1 MGMYMSKENS
11 MLNSLKTRMILSIA
25 GLVSISILIT
35 FLIVLQNVTS
45 QMKLT
50 LEEEAVTSIEFTK
63 RYIEAQY
70 NNILRTDEI
79 LLETKKNQLKDIT
92 NLVFVQLEEI
102 YKAFETGT
110 YSESQAKKLAIET
123 ISRAQYGEG
132 FFWIHSM
139 EKPYPKMILYTQEPS
154 LNGEVLDDTRFKAL
168 KGNNENIFKYSRDMV
183 EEKSEGYF
191 EYYWYKEKGIQK
203 DKMAY
208 VRLFEPWQWVVGTD
222 FVYDEIEEKGLEA
235 YDAATKELNKI
246 NNESRTVKGYFFVFD
261 SNHNML
267 VHPNLAGQNTLSL
280 INPLTGNPITRE
292 LMGVADFNSEFL
304 EYLWD
309 KPDDPDNFIY
319 TKRAYVTYFEP
330 LDWYIASSYYEDE
343 INKRIY
349 DMTRIIISVFIILLI
364 VSIVLAILIS
374 SSITNP
380 LSILVDKI
388 LKTDNEGIPN
398 HIDISGTTEVQVLSE
413 TMNHMIS
420 SIREN
425 QAEIR
430 SAHNKL
436 QNILDSA
443 TKLSV
448 ISTDP
453 NGLIQIFNIGAEN
466 MLGYKPEELI
476 DAETPELFHI
486 HSELAERSQ
495 VLSKLFHKKISGFD
509 VFRTIPDKMGY
520 EETEWT
526 YVTKDGTHLTVN
538 LIVTKIVDEQNNITG
553 YLGLASDITSKK
565 DTEQKLKERTEELKR
580 AVKNLITHE
589 EHLEDMVR
597 ERTLKLEKSV
607 KTIQETQNQLIESE
621 KMALLGSLV
630 AGVAHE
636 INTPVGISI
645 TLASNLEDR
654 SDKFIIKLDNGKLTK
669 NEVIDFVQVVSE
681 SSKMLHRTMKQSA
694 DLIQSFK
701 LVAVD
706 QSVESK
712 RQFELCEYI
721 QEILNSLGSKFER
734 ANIKINV
741 TCENMILID
750 SYPGTFYQI
759 LTNLLMNSLKHGFMD
774 QESGVIE
781 IELINKE
788 ESVEII
794 YQDNGVGID
803 ADQTKK
809 IFEPFYTTKRSD
821 GGTGLGLNIVN
832 NLVYQKLKGNLT
844 CTSSINEGIKFIITI
859 PK

>member
-1 MGMYMSKENS
+1 

-50 LEEEAVTSIEFTK
+50 LDEEAISSIEFTK
-63 RYIEAQY
+63 RYIEVQY

-79 LLETKKNQLKDIT
+79 ILETKKKQLTDT
-92 NLVFVQLEEI
+92 TDLVFVQLEEI
-102 YKAFETGT
+102 YKAYETGT

-123 ISRAQYGEG
+123 ISRAQYGDG

-139 EKPYPKMILYTQEPS
+139 EKPYPRMILNTQEPS
-154 LNGEVLDDTRFKAL
+154 LNGKVLDDSRFNAL
-168 KGNNENIFKYSRDMV
+168 KATNENVFKHSRDMV
-183 EEKSEGYF
+183 QENSEGYF
-191 EYYWYKEKGIQK
+191 EYYWYEKKGDQK

-208 VRLFEPWQWVVGTD
+208 VRLFEPWQWVIGTD
-222 FVYDEIEEKGLEA
+222 LVYDEIEEQGLEA
-235 YDAATKELNKI
+235 YDTATIELNKI
-246 NNESRTVKGYFFVFD
+246 NNESRTIKGYFFVFD

-292 LMGVADFNSEFL
+292 LMGVSDFNNEYL

-309 KPDDPDNFIY
+309 KPDDPDNFVY

-349 DMTRIIISVFIILLI
+349 DMIRIIISVFIILLI

-380 LSILVDKI
+380 LSLLVEKI
-388 LKTDNEGIPN
+388 LKTDKEGIPN
-398 HIDISGTTEVQVLSE
+398 HIEISGTTEVQVLSE

-420 SIREN
+420 SIRES
-425 QAEIR
+425 QAEIK
-430 SAHNKL
+430 SSHNKL

-448 ISTDP
+448 VSTDP
-453 NGLIQIFNIGAEN
+453 NGLIQIFNIGSEN
-466 MLGYKPEELI
+466 MLGYKAEELI
-476 DAETPELFHI
+476 DIKTPEIFHLQ
-486 HSELAERSQ
+486 SELIERSR
-495 VLSKLFHKKISGFD
+495 VLSELYQKNISGFD
-509 VFRTIPDKMGY
+509 VFRTIPDEMGY
-520 EETEWT
+520 EESEWT
-526 YVTKDGTHLTVN
+526 YVRKDGTHLTAN
-538 LIVTKIVDEQNNITG
+538 LIVTKIVDEKNNITG
-553 YLGLASDITSKK
+553 YLGMATDITSKK
-565 DTEQKLKERTEELKR
+565 DMEKKLKERTEELKR

-589 EHLEDMVR
+589 EHLEDMVN
-597 ERTLKLEKSV
+597 ERTIKLEESV

-654 SDKFIIKLDNGKLTK
+654 SDKFIKKLEEGKLTR

-681 SSKMLHRTMKQSA
+681 SSKMLYRTMKQSA
-694 DLIQSFK
+694 DLVQSFK

-734 ANIKINV
+734 ANIKIKV
-741 TCENMILID
+741 TCENVIFID

-781 IELINKE
+781 IELIDKE
-788 ESVEII
+788 ESFEII

-803 ADQTKK
+803 EDQTKK
-809 IFEPFYTTKRSD
+809 IFEPFYTTRRSD

-832 NLVYQKLKGNLT
+832 NLIYQKLKGNLT
-844 CTSSINEGIKFIITI
+844 FTSSIDEGIKFVITI

>member
-1 MGMYMSKENS
+1 MGMYVLKENS
-11 MLNSLKTRMILSIA
+11 MFNSLRMRMVVSIA

-35 FLIVLQNVTS
+35 FLIVLQNVTT
-45 QMKLT
+45 QMKLA
-50 LEEEAVTSIEFTK
+50 LEEEAVTNVEFTK
-63 RYIEAQY
+63 NYIEAQY

-79 LLETKKNQLKDIT
+79 LLETKKNQLKDATELIFT
-92 NLVFVQLEEI
+92 QLDAI
-102 YKAFETGT
+102 YRAFEAGT
-110 YSESQAKKLAIET
+110 YSESQAQALAIES
-123 ISRAQYGEG
+123 ISLAEYGEG

-139 EKPYPKMILYTQEPS
+139 EKPYTRMILNTQEPY
-154 LNGEVLDDTRFKAL
+154 LNGEVLNDSRFNAL
-168 KGNNENIFKYSRDMV
+168 KGTNGNIFNYSRDLV
-183 EEKSEGYF
+183 EENSEGYF
-191 EYYWYKEKGIQK
+191 EYYWYDEVDIQRN
-203 DKMAY
+203 KMAY
-208 VRLFEPWQWVVGTD
+208 VRSFEPWQWVVGTD
-222 FVYDEIEEKGLEA
+222 LVFDEIEEKALESYQNA
-235 YDAATKELNKI
+235 IQELNKI
-246 NNESRTVKGYFFVFD
+246 NNDSRTQKGYFFVFD
-261 SNHNML
+261 SNHDML

-280 INPLTGNPITRE
+280 PNPTTGNPITRD
-292 LMGVADFNSEFL
+292 LMGVADFNGEYL

-309 KPDDPDNFIY
+309 KPDDPKNFVY

-330 LDWYIASSYYEDE
+330 LDWYIGSSYYEDK
-343 INKRIY
+343 INQKIY
-349 DMTRIIISVFIILLI
+349 DMIKIIISVFVILLFLS
-364 VSIVLAILIS
+364 VVFAIFIS

-388 LKTDNEGIPN
+388 LKTDNQGVPN
-398 HIDISGTTEVQVLSE
+398 YIEITGTTEVEVLSE

-453 NGLIQIFNIGAEN
+453 DGLIQIFNIGAEN
-466 MLGYKPEELI
+466 MLGYKPEELVNI
-476 DAETPELFHI
+476 ETPELFHLD
-486 HSELAERSQ
+486 SELVERGR
-495 VLSKLFHKKISGFD
+495 VLSELYHKKISGFE
-509 VFRTIPDKMGY
+509 VFKTIPDELGF
-520 EETEWT
+520 EESEWT
-526 YVTKDGTHLTVN
+526 YIKKDGTHIRAN
-538 LIVTKIVDEQNNITG
+538 LIVTKIVDDDNNITG

-565 DTEQKLKERTEELKR
+565 ETEQKLKERTEELKL

-589 EHLEDMVR
+589 EHLEDMVS
-597 ERTLKLEKSV
+597 ERTLKLEESV
-607 KTIQETQNQLIESE
+607 QTIKDTQDQLVESE

-654 SDKFIIKLDNGKLTK
+654 SEKFIKKLEDGQLTK
-669 NEVIDFVQVVSE
+669 LEVIDFVQVVSE

-706 QSVESK
+706 QSVENK
-712 RQFELCEYI
+712 RQFELGEYI

-741 TCENMILID
+741 TCESMILID

-759 LTNLLMNSLKHGFMD
+759 LTNLLMNSLKHGFID
-774 QESGVIE
+774 QESGEIK
-781 IELINKE
+781 IELINEK
-788 ESVEII
+788 ESVQII
-794 YQDNGVGID
+794 YQDNGIGID

-832 NLVYQKLKGNLT
+832 NLVYQKLKGTLT
-844 CTSSINEGIKFIITI
+844 CTSSINEGIKFVITI